1 MKEILDKLG
10 FSELNTSCLWKTV
23 LREWEFKPH
32 TGRKY
37 LQKKNPIYDKG
48 LLLKTYEELL
58 KFNNKESK
66 QQVLNGLNS

>member
-10 FSELNTSCLWKTV
+10 FSELNTSYLWKTM

-37 LQKKNPIYDKG
+37 LPKKPTSNKA

-66 QQVLNGLNS
+66 QPDFKWLKS

>member
-1 MKEILDKLG
+1 MKDSVKRMRIQ
-10 FSELNTSCLWKTV
+10 TTY
-23 LREWEFKPH
+23 WEKIFA
-32 TGRKY
+32 
-37 LQKKNPIYDKG
+37 KKNPIYDKG

>member
-1 MKEILDKLG
+1 MSVKDSVKRMRIQ
-10 FSELNTSCLWKTV
+10 TTY
-23 LREWEFKPH
+23 WEKIFAK
-32 TGRKY
+32 KY
-37 LQKKNPIYDKG
+37 PIYDKG